1 MRIGLASDSFGNL
14 DALERALELFGRAE
28 VDRIYFLGGRLADLD
43 AALERRRRA
52 REAGAGDAPVPRSDS
67 EFLAAFEEALARHAA
82 KDPLAGRIVRVASR
96 ACPEY
101 GSGAVPRKQMDLV
114 EGRICCLV
122 NDKSEL
128 SRDDITNAT
137 VLFHGNADR
146 GALVQIGPRYFV
158 TPGRLR
164 GAAPGG
170 APPTFGLLEMTEREL
185 ALTVFSGDAAAE
197 LRTDRAS
204 FAAGAKMSVR

>member
-14 DALERALELFGRAE
+14 GALERALDLFDRTP
-28 VDRIYFLGGRLADLD
+28 VDRVFFLGGRLADLD
-43 AALERRRRA
+43 AVLERRRGA
-52 REAGAGDAPVPRSDS
+52 REAPVPRTDS

-101 GSGAVPRKQMDLV
+101 ASGAVPRKQLDLV

-122 NDKSEL
+122 HDKAEL
-128 SRDDITNAT
+128 DRDDITNAT

-146 GALVQIGPRYFV
+146 AALVQIGPRYFV

-164 GAAPGG
+164 GEGNGGG
-170 APPTFGLLEMTEREL
+170 APTTFGVLDMTERDV
-185 ALTVFSGDAAAE
+185 ALTVYSGEGKE
-197 LRTDRAS
+197 LRRDRAS
-204 FAAGAKMSVR
+204 FAAGGKMSVR